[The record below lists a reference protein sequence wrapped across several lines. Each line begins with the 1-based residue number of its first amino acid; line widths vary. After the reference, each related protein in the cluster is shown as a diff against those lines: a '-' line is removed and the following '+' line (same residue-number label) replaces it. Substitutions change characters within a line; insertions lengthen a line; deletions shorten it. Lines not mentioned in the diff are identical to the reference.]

1 MHLMAAMRENNI
13 QFRAADQSVRIEG
26 EIGSRVLDSISLM
39 GRKSE
44 VSGDAGT
51 DSAAG
56 QNRAAPH
63 WQGYAKP
70 NTA

>member
-13 QFRAADQSVRIEG
+13 QFRAADQSVRLEG

-39 GRKSE
+39 GRKS
-44 VSGDAGT
+44 DL
-51 DSAAG
+51 AG

-63 WQGYAKP
+63 WQGHDKP
-70 NTA
+70 DTA